1 MAYAEIVFPIPL
13 DKRFHYKIPEP
24 LSGLLKIGA
33 RVEVDFG
40 PRTTIGYCVGL
51 VDSLPAASAGYN
63 IRDIKRII
71 DETPLLND
79 KMFELCRWVSEY
91 YFCSLGQAFDAA
103 LPSGVRQ
110 IPKTL
115 ITRKSKNKDPFLSDE
130 VTLVEPY
137 TPNQAQAK
145 ALETILPVLESDASR
160 VFLLYGIT
168 GSGKT
173 EVYLQSINRA
183 LELGKQSIVLVP
195 EIALTPQAI
204 LRFRQRFST
213 DKIAVLH
220 SHLTNKERA
229 GHWKRIQSGQ
239 AKIVIGARS
248 AIFAPFSNLGL
259 VVIDEEHETTYK
271 QQNAPM
277 YHAREA
283 AIRRAKA
290 ENAHVILGS
299 ATPSLESY
307 HKAMSGEYTLIKLPE
322 RIEQRPLPT
331 VDIVDMSKE
340 MDPRNPMPILSKKLE
355 VLLRHAVREGN
366 QVILFLNRRGF
377 VTMVTCPRCR
387 FIIRC
392 KRCAVGLTYH
402 KQTAKGHEDK
412 LFCHYCGKEYDMPS
426 VCPECGHPKLRNIGT
441 GTEKVEE
448 HIKKIFVVR
457 LPVKLQPTIPGSNFT
472 NCRSTVPD
480 FTKGVPTEEPVP
492 TVSRMDSDIMRSRQS
507 YHQALCD
514 LATGETDIMVGTQ
527 MIAKG
532 LDLPNVTLVG
542 IISGDTMLYIK
553 DFRSPERT
561 FQLITQVAG
570 RSGRGPKG
578 GKVVVQTFNPEH
590 YSIQTAAKHDFEEFA
605 RKELVYRKELNYP
618 PFSQLLRILVEGR
631 DEKVIENVAGEISRR
646 IESTLGP
653 EVEILGPAPAPLG
666 RIRSRFRWH
675 VIIKAKDFNPLKLAV
690 DSVKGIIA
698 GYGKSILVT
707 FDHDPISLL

>member
-1 MAYAEIVFPIPL
+1 MSYAEIVFPIPL
-13 DKRFHYKIPEP
+13 DKRFHYHIPDTM
-24 LSGLLKIGA
+24 SGQIRIGS

-40 PRTTIGYCVGL
+40 PRTTIGYCIGI
-51 VDSLPAASAGYN
+51 VDNLPAESSGYR

-79 KMFELCRWVSEY
+79 KMFELCRWISEY
-91 YFCSLGQAFDAA
+91 YFCSLGQALESA
-103 LPSGVRQ
+103 LPSGVRR
-110 IPKTL
+110 IRKTQ
-115 ITRKSKNKDPFLSDE
+115 ITRQSKTKDPFLSDE
-130 VTLVEPY
+130 VALVKPY

-145 ALETILPVLESDASR
+145 ALETILPVLESDTSR

-173 EVYLQSINRA
+173 EVYLQSIHRT

-195 EIALTPQAI
+195 EIALTPQTI
-204 LRFRQRFST
+204 FRFRQRFST

-220 SHLTNKERA
+220 SHLTEKERTE
-229 GHWKRIQSGQ
+229 HWKRIRSGQ

-248 AIFAPFSNLGL
+248 AVFAPTSNLGL
-259 VVIDEEHETTYK
+259 IVIDEEHETTYK

-277 YHAREA
+277 YHAREV
-283 AIRRAKA
+283 AIRRAET

-307 HKAMSGEYTLIKLPE
+307 YHAMSGKYTLIKLPE

-340 MDPRNPMPILSKKLE
+340 MNPKNPMPILSKRLE
-355 VLLRHAVREGN
+355 VLLRHAVKEGN
-366 QVILFLNRRGF
+366 QVLLFLNRRGF
-377 VTMVTCPRCR
+377 ITMVTCPRCR
-387 FIIRC
+387 FIVRC

-402 KQTAKGHEDK
+402 KQTSKGHENK
-412 LFCHYCGKEYDMPS
+412 LFCHYCGKEYDMPT
-426 VCPECGHPKLRNIGT
+426 VCPDCGYPKLRNTGT

-448 HIKKIFVVR
+448 HIKKIF
-457 LPVKLQPTIPGSNFT
+457 TIPDYVKNLPGGPADET
-472 NCRSTVPD
+472 T
-480 FTKGVPTEEPVP
+480 P

-507 YHQALCD
+507 YRQALYD
-514 LATGETDIMVGTQ
+514 LGTGETDIMVGTQ

-532 LDLPNVTLVG
+532 LDLPNVTLIG

-578 GKVVVQTFNPEH
+578 GKVVIQTFNPEH
-590 YSIQTAAKHDFEEFA
+590 YSILTAAKHDFEEFA
-605 RKELVYRKELNYP
+605 RKELLYRKELNYP
-618 PFSQLLRILVEGR
+618 PFSQLLRILIEGVNQ
-631 DEKVIENVAGEISRR
+631 EMIANLSGEISRR

-653 EVEILGPAPAPLG
+653 GVEILGPAPAPLE
-666 RIRSRFRWH
+666 RIRGRYRWH
-675 VIIKAKDFNPLKLAV
+675 MIVKASNFSLLKQAA
-690 DSVKGIIA
+690 DSVKDIIA
-698 GYGKSILVT
+698 RYGKAFLVT